1 MSFIKFDAIPTQ
13 DYFEAGD
20 QLVYSFDDWVGYGF
34 HGDFFNGWKPGV
46 VEALLDQCTY
56 HTPVM
61 FRNPGLGTILDT
73 VSKIL
78 KDTAILSI

>member
-1 MSFIKFDAIPTQ
+1 MRNWNRKFVSYERRRHCHINLTQ

-34 HGDFFNGWKPGV
+34 HGDFFNGWKPGA
-46 VEALLDQCTY
+46 VEALLEQCTY

-61 FRNPGLGTILDT
+61 LRDCTNK
-73 VSKIL
+73 S
-78 KDTAILSI
+78 